1 MRIDDIQWA
10 YNNTTNLYEMYLYEV
25 SGRTHRVI
33 TLEMPP
39 MQVLNLGRRFMEV
52 VAHDFPSRE
61 SASKITET
69 DIENEKQAKSRELY
83 QREIQD

>member
-1 MRIDDIQWA
+1 
-10 YNNTTNLYEMYLYEV
+10 
-25 SGRTHRVI
+25 
-33 TLEMPP
+33 MPP